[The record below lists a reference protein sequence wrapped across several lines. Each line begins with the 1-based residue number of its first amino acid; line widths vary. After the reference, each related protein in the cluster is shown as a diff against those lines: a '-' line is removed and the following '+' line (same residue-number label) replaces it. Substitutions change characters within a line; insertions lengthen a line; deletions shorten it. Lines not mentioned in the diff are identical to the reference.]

1 MILRQTFSKAIHGY
15 WDGGPKKQFDWKIG
29 RKRGQDQRGD
39 FIEVGSFDANSWFM
53 VAEGKTE
60 KQILGYAKVHL
71 RRVAEKVGETCTFE
85 YIDE

>member
-1 MILRQTFSKAIHGY
+1 
-15 WDGGPKKQFDWKIG
+15 
-29 RKRGQDQRGD
+29 
-39 FIEVGSFDANSWFM
+39 M